1 MITSVVDWW
10 DSLSDAVQEHIIL
23 AAFIAFAAAVV
34 YFAAFP

>member
-1 MITSVVDWW
+1 MITPVVDWW
-10 DSLSDAVQEHIIL
+10 DSLSDVVQEHIIL